1 MLSVIRKH
9 CSYLTYGASGTIG
22 YFGTHRAY
30 GSHETLEINY
40 LKQPSSIE
48 K

>member
-9 CSYLTYGASGTIG
+9 CWYLTHGASGTIG
-22 YFGTHRAY
+22 SFGTHRAY
-30 GSHETLEINY
+30 GSHETLETNY
-40 LKQPSSIE
+40 FKQPSSIE